1 MFKKFLSVAIAA
13 SLLFSVGVSA
23 HAADGD
29 AYQSENAKVDPDNQ
43 VLAMISDKAG
53 SDWTGLMRGGG
64 PNPNHPDWTN
74 CNSLTDPSCDF
85 RSGDEYYQGT
95 AIIEDCSVTRSDF
108 CIESLELA
116 APGQDFQQANFVR
129 ETKQTVWTA
138 DREINFPGGGGQALF
153 KAPNAPTAGGL
164 ETYAVQI
171 TFHLSWNPGM
181 TKFDIHDM
189 MASVLPYR
197 GYANEAILGRPGQGG
212 NTKDVCVWTEP
223 GYCGV
228 AQDWVPGTKTRLKFT
243 MPTSITGWFMGR
255 LKDPNIS
262 IAPKGASVNELTV
275 SAEAVDVPQLAV
287 VKPMAEKDALL
298 NSGMDLGW
306 GGGAGYIFVALQASS
321 RDVAKFIER
330 YRSELGDSSTG
341 KTSMWNFSTINGSR
355 GNNCLT
361 SNDKVMG
368 IVTTNAMGYDGTAPS
383 FDNEMLTYH
392 VSGMHYESDK
402 TTLTEG
408 TYDLVIRSDVAR
420 CLYGFTSAPISAT
433 VSVIDDKGQ
442 QKTAVTTVNEKDGW
456 LKMAA
461 YGFSF
466 SNPTLNVKIS
476 QAKPKPQDSSSPTP
490 SPKPSAT
497 NSPKATAATTK
508 ITITCVKG
516 KTVKK
521 VTAVSPKCPAGY
533 KKNG

>member
-1 MFKKFLSVAIAA
+1 MYKKFLGIVIAA
-13 SLLFSVGVSA
+13 SLLLGFGVSA

-29 AYQSENAKVDPDNQ
+29 AYQSENSKVDPDNQ

-53 SDWTGLMRGGG
+53 SDWTGLMKEIPRELQDANREG
-64 PNPNHPDWTN
+64 WQN
-74 CNSLTDPSCDF
+74 CNGLSDKSCDF
-85 RSGDEYYQGT
+85 RSGDAYYQGT
-95 AIIEDCSVTRSDF
+95 AIIEDCSVTKSDF

-116 APGQDFQQANFVR
+116 APGQDFQQASFVR

-138 DREINFPGGGGQALF
+138 DREINFPGGGGQTLF

-164 ETYAVQI
+164 DTYAVQV
-171 TFHLSWNPGM
+171 TFHFNWNPGN

-197 GYANEAILGRPGQGG
+197 GYANDAILGRPGQGG

-255 LKDPNIS
+255 LKDPNIA
-262 IAPKGASVNELTV
+262 IAPKGSGVNELTV
-275 SAEAVDVPQLAV
+275 SAEAVDVPQLGV

-306 GGGAGYIFVALQASS
+306 GGGAGYVFVALQASS

-330 YRSELGDSSTG
+330 YRTELGDSSTG
-341 KTSMWNFSTINGSR
+341 KTSMWNFSTINGSG

-383 FDNEMLTYH
+383 FDKEMLTYH

-476 QAKPKPQDSSSPTP
+476 QAKASTSVVK
-490 SPKPSAT
+490 KV
-497 NSPKATAATTK
+497 
-508 ITITCVKG
+508 TITCVKG

-533 KKNG
+533 KKK